1 MDNANSIAM
10 IIYKAFMVMYLL
22 YYLHLVITKHLS
34 KTIITSITQ
43 EKLNGKELA
52 NVSEHIISRLRENNN
67 TDCTGIANAPIPM
80 SEKYRM
86 TNSLCT
92 LTLYVFRKTF
102 INKQSL
108 TMAINIAVITENVM
122 SIVRSMS

>member
-1 MDNANSIAM
+1 
-10 IIYKAFMVMYLL
+10 MVMYLL

-67 TDCTGIANAPIPM
+67 TDCTGIVNAPIPM

>member
-1 MDNANSIAM
+1 MDNANSVAM

-22 YYLHLVITKHLS
+22 YYLHLVITKQWL
-34 KTIITSITQ
+34 
-43 EKLNGKELA
+43 LLPALELA
-52 NVSEHIISRLRENNN
+52 NVISLWSEHTISRLRENNN
-67 TDCTGIANAPIPM
+67 TDCTGIANVTIPM
-80 SEKYRM
+80 SEKHRM
-86 TNSLCT
+86 TNGLCT

-122 SIVRSMS
+122 SIVRSMSWWWK